1 MKVGELREL
10 LDERSD
16 KPPDEV
22 MNHLRLAGVRAK
34 IRGRRRRRALLL
46 LALAALL
53 VVGAGTLALVPLG
66 GSSPAPASAPST
78 IGGFPE
84 YAFGAHVISA
94 ESARLP
100 VRRITL
106 AVTVNSNPDLV
117 VLTRCGDLSLEV
129 QLTLD
134 GNVLASGPCQ
144 PGATRPLGLRKD
156 RTSALVLTVLDA
168 PPGSSAEYGVAVARP
183 MAFPEYPLPPRP
195 SSVKPLAVRG
205 DETCAARPC
214 GEPIVLRSDEHDP
227 LRPVVMKITWT
238 RMRSVQAVSQTPGH
252 LAVTIGGIALG
263 TGTWWSYDQTVV
275 PFTPSVQI
283 AAGTDVT
290 VAIEPE
296 YVTGAWQVVL
306 TPEP

>member
-1 MKVGELREL
+1 VAVL
-10 LDERSD
+10 
-16 KPPDEV
+16 
-22 MNHLRLAGVRAK
+22 LAGAGV
-34 IRGRRRRRALLL
+34 
-46 LALAALL
+46 LAIA
-53 VVGAGTLALVPLG
+53 PLG
-66 GSSPAPASAPST
+66 GPARPPVASPAT

-100 VRRITL
+100 VRRISL
-106 AVTVNSNPDLV
+106 SVTVNTSPDLV
-117 VLTRCGDLSLEV
+117 VLTRCSDLATEV
-129 QLTLD
+129 ELTLD

-144 PGATRPLGLRKD
+144 PGVTRPLGLRKD
-156 RTSALVLTVLDA
+156 RTSSLVLTVLHA
-168 PPGSSAEYGVAVARP
+168 PAGSDAEYGVAVARP

-195 SSVKPLAVRG
+195 SSIKPLTVRG
-205 DETCAARPC
+205 DESCAARPC
-214 GEPIVLRSDEHDP
+214 GEPIVLRSDGHDP

-238 RMRSVQAVSQTPGH
+238 TLRSVQAVSQTPGH
-252 LAVTIGGIALG
+252 LAVTIDGIALG

-283 AAGTDVT
+283 PAGAQVT
-290 VAIEPE
+290 VSVEPE